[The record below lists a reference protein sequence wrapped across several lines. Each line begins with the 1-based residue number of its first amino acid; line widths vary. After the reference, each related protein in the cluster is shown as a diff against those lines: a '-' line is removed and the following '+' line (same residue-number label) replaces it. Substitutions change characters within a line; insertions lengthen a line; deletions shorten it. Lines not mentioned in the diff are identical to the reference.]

1 MLFYVFH
8 ILLYSRIWSI
18 ERTLILLNGKKEG
31 ESRECSVYN
40 VIQMAAISV
49 AILGFTQIKV
59 TRAQAFRTRKK
70 WLCKIEKKVGL
81 LI

>member
-1 MLFYVFH
+1 MFQNMVN
-8 ILLYSRIWSI
+8 
-18 ERTLILLNGKKEG
+18 RTHPNFTKWKKEG

-70 WLCKIEKKVGL
+70 WHCKIEKKVGL